1 MENAKKEIDVD
12 DLFRQTYNRIAKW
25 HNDDASG
32 EGLKLVTHLI
42 IDSVLDT
49 VLTSL
54 NLEYKLDINMTEE
67 LRNKVNEIKKNE
79 PGFLT

>member
-1 MENAKKEIDVD
+1 MEKNTREIDVD
-12 DLFRQTYNRIAKW
+12 NLFRQTYNRIAKW
-25 HNDDASG
+25 HNDDATG

-42 IDSVLDT
+42 IDSVMDT

-54 NLEYKLDINMTEE
+54 DVSYNLEINMTEE
-67 LRNKVNEIKKNE
+67 IRKKVDEIKKNE